1 MGRIE
6 KQKRE
11 LIEEANKRML
21 GEQESTDV
29 GKKEEPVNQKD
40 EQGNKTGLWVHEWN
54 GKRREVYYKDGH
66 WHGSFKQWHPNGKL
80 SMEGETNNSGRI
92 GVWKYYYDNGKLS
105 KEGELKGDK
114 RIGVWKY
121 YDDNGKLKSE
131 TTYGD
136 DSGYE
141 WIESSR
147 CWNENGLEIVCSSLR
162 YKNTEILK
170 KPYTFTDGK
179 GKTYQGV
186 VDGIGDDYTLEVAI
200 DGMEHIVGGDGVLE
214 LYLDKKGKK
223 WVITPDPVFAKKTRK
238 EFLKFTN
245 GGLIQD
251 ELLALTPWK

>member
-6 KQKRE
+6 KQKRK
-11 LIEEANKRML
+11 LIEESNKRML

-29 GKKEEPVNQKD
+29 GKKEEPINQKD
-40 EQGNKTGLWVHEWN
+40 EQGRKQGFWVHEWN
-54 GKRREVYYKDGH
+54 GKRREVYYKDGK
-66 WHGSFKQWHPNGKL
+66 WDGSFKQWHPNGKL
-80 SMEGETNNSGRI
+80 SMEGESKDGNQI
-92 GVWKYYYDNGKLS
+92 GIWKFYYDNGKL
-105 KEGELKGDK
+105 K
-114 RIGVWKY
+114 R
-121 YDDNGKLKSE
+121 E
-131 TTYGD
+131 TTYTYGSD
-136 DSGYE
+136 NSYSWVDTSK
-141 WIESSR
+141 
-147 CWNENGLEIVCSSLR
+147 CWNESGIEIVCGSLR
-162 YKNTEILK
+162 YKDTEILK

-200 DGMEHIVGGDGVLE
+200 DGMEHIVCGGGVLE

-223 WVITPDPVFAKKTRK
+223 WVISTEACLKKTRK